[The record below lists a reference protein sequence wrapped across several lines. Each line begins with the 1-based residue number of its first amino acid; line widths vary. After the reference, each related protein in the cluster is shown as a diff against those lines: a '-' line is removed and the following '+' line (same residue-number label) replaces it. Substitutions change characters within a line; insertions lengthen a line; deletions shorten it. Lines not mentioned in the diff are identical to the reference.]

1 MNWFTRCPEC
11 ATVYKVVPDQLRV
24 ASGWLRCGHCQQAF
38 DSTGLVLEWSE
49 SVSSS
54 DALLHVD
61 QRLVIDDLLHHQDRS
76 APVLAE
82 ANRTSTSVSTD
93 AMSELTAFSDA
104 LSSFRPGM
112 PPSVSQDGP
121 LVDSPLQAE
130 ALTPERSVVT
140 DSGVT
145 AIPSA
150 RGGRFRRLVIAVLSL
165 LLVVQGVWSQRHA
178 LVTFVPATAPF
189 VQQLCRVSGCQIQ
202 AWRQSDGLVIDSSD
216 FVPQPGGFAL
226 RWTVRNTTELTLGM
240 TALELKL
247 QDAQD
252 KVLVRRVFS
261 ASEVGAPVS
270 LLPGQTWSGQL
281 FIEIATDLPITG
293 YRLLSFYP

>member
-1 MNWFTRCPEC
+1 M
-11 ATVYKVVPDQLRV
+11 
-24 ASGWLRCGHCQQAF
+24 
-38 DSTGLVLEWSE
+38 
-49 SVSSS
+49 
-54 DALLHVD
+54 
-61 QRLVIDDLLHHQDRS
+61 
-76 APVLAE
+76 
-82 ANRTSTSVSTD
+82 
-93 AMSELTAFSDA
+93 
-104 LSSFRPGM
+104 
-112 PPSVSQDGP
+112 
-121 LVDSPLQAE
+121 
-130 ALTPERSVVT
+130 
-140 DSGVT
+140 
-145 AIPSA
+145 
-150 RGGRFRRLVIAVLSL
+150 
-165 LLVVQGVWSQRHA
+165 
-178 LVTFVPATAPF
+178 
-189 VQQLCRVSGCQIQ
+189 
-202 AWRQSDGLVIDSSD
+202 IDSSD